1 MKTTMKQTE
10 QELNGNLNKFANLA
24 LTDREMVKLFGGTS
38 TSTDT
43 NTNSGSETSSST
55 NSTPFGTGTGSDG
68 NNDNPPP
75 IVKED

>member
-24 LTDREMVKLFGGTS
+24 LTDREMVKLFGGASTGTTGDGDTTS
-38 TSTDT
+38 EAKPVTTTTS
-43 NTNSGSETSSST
+43 NSGSI
-55 NSTPFGTGTGSDG
+55 G